1 LPGVRESPRDTASNI
16 RHPQIISCWLLRDG
30 GLAQNCIA
38 KLSGDFYG
46 CSADVAAQH
55 VAVAMAEK
63 EGVAGFE
70 FFGSLAIGI
79 RRENEKL

>member
-1 LPGVRESPRDTASNI
+1 
-16 RHPQIISCWLLRDG
+16 
-30 GLAQNCIA
+30 
-38 KLSGDFYG
+38 
-46 CSADVAAQH
+46 VAAQH